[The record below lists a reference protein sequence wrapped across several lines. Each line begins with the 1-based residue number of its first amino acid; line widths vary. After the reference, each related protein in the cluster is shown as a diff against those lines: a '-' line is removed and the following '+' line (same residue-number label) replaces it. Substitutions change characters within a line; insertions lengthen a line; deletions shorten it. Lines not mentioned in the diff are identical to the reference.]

1 MENFLTKFPEMPKE
15 TYRAMKKGV
24 DASYKSFAREY
35 GDAIDAFFEPLLQ
48 LLVFFEKLLI
58 STPWPIILGVILLL
72 TYWGSRSVKITILT
86 CLAFIFIGYFKMW
99 NETMSTIAIIM
110 TSVLMSVAIGIPTG
124 IAMSRSDRTQAI
136 VTPILDLMQ
145 TMPPF
150 VYLIPIVM
158 LMGIGKIPGLIAVVV
173 YAIPP
178 LIRLTNLGIRE
189 VDKEALEAADAF
201 GSTPWQK
208 LTKVQLPM
216 ALPTIFAGINQTIMM
231 ALAMVIIAAMIGVK
245 GLGQPVLQ
253 SIYNQY
259 FTKGVLYGLA
269 IVIVAIVFDRVSQSY
284 GKRIQ
289 KHRSGKLIDD

>member
-1 MENFLTKFPEMPKE
+1 MSNFFTTLPEMPNKQFRE
-15 TYRAMKKGV
+15 MKKGI
-24 DASYKSFAREY
+24 DASYKDFAREW
-35 GDAIDAFFEPLLQ
+35 GDLIDAMFDPLLKM
-48 LLVFFEKLLI
+48 LVFFEKTLI
-58 STPWPIILGVILLL
+58 ATPWPIFMIVLVAL
-72 TYWGSRSVKITILT
+72 TYWGSRSIKLCVGTV
-86 CLAFIFIGYFKMW
+86 LAFIFIGYFRMW
-99 NETMSTIAIIM
+99 EETMSTIAIIL
-110 TSVLMSVAIGIPTG
+110 TSVIMSVAIGLPTG
-124 IAMSRSDRTQAI
+124 IAMSRSDRTQKI
-136 VTPILDLMQ
+136 VTPILDVMQ

-158 LMGIGKIPGLIAVVV
+158 LMGIGKIPGLIAVVI

-189 VDKEALEAADAF
+189 VDQEALEAADAF
-201 GSTPWQK
+201 GATKRQK
-208 LTKVQLPM
+208 LFQVQLPL

-231 ALAMVIIAAMIGVK
+231 ALAMVIIASMIGVK

-284 GKRIQ
+284 GQRIQ
-289 KHRSGKLIDD
+289 KHRSGKMV

>member
-1 MENFLTKFPEMPKE
+1 MASFLTKFPQMPNE
-15 TYRAMKKGV
+15 SYRAMKKGI
-24 DASYKSFAREY
+24 DASYKAFAREY
-35 GDAIDAFFEPLLQ
+35 GESIYAFFEPLLQ
-48 LLVFFEKLLI
+48 HLVFFEKLLI

-253 SIYNQY
+253 SIY
-259 FTKGVLYGLA
+259 L
-269 IVIVAIVFDRVSQSY
+269 S
-284 GKRIQ
+284 
-289 KHRSGKLIDD
+289 LIHI

>member
-1 MENFLTKFPEMPKE
+1 MANFFTEFPEIPRKE
-15 TYRAMKKGV
+15 FTELKKSIDG
-24 DASYKSFAREY
+24 AYKDFSREW
-35 GDAIDAFFEPLLQ
+35 GNSIDAFFDPLLQ
-48 LLVFFEKLLI
+48 MLIFFEDLLI
-58 STPWPIILGVILLL
+58 ATPWPIFLAILLGL
-72 TYWGSRSVKITILT
+72 AYWGSRSIKIVIMTLISFL
-86 CLAFIFIGYFKMW
+86 FIGYFQMW
-99 NETMSTIAIIM
+99 EETMSTIAIIL
-110 TSVLMSVAIGIPTG
+110 TSVILAIAIGLPTG

-136 VTPILDLMQ
+136 VTPILDVMQ

-158 LMGIGKIPGLIAVVV
+158 LLGIGKIPGLISVVI

-189 VDKEALEAADAF
+189 VDPEALEAADAF
-201 GSTPWQK
+201 GATKRQK
-208 LTKVQLPM
+208 LFQVQLPL

-231 ALAMVIIAAMIGVK
+231 ALAMVIIASMIGVK

-284 GKRIQ
+284 GQRIQ
-289 KHRSGKLIDD
+289 KHRSGRLL

>member
-15 TYRAMKKGV
+15 TYRAMKKGI
-24 DASYKSFAREY
+24 DASYKAFAREY
-35 GDAIDAFFEPLLQ
+35 CDSIDAFFEPLLQ

-58 STPWPIILGVILLL
+58 SSPWPIILGVILLL
-72 TYWGSRSVKITILT
+72 TYWGSRSVKITIST
-86 CLAFIFIGYFKMW
+86 CLAFVFIGYFKMW

>member
-1 MENFLTKFPEMPKE
+1 MSNFFTEFPEIPRKE
-15 TYRAMKKGV
+15 FTELKKSIDG
-24 DASYKSFAREY
+24 AYKDFSREW
-35 GDAIDAFFEPLLQ
+35 GNSIDAFFDPLLQ
-48 LLVFFEKLLI
+48 MLIFFEDLLI
-58 STPWPIILGVILLL
+58 ATPWPIFLAILLGL
-72 TYWGSRSVKITILT
+72 AYWGSRSIKIVIMTLISFL
-86 CLAFIFIGYFKMW
+86 FIGYFQMW
-99 NETMSTIAIIM
+99 EETMSTIAIIL
-110 TSVLMSVAIGIPTG
+110 TSVILAIAIGLPTG

-136 VTPILDLMQ
+136 VTPILDVMQ

-158 LMGIGKIPGLIAVVV
+158 LLGIGKIPGLISVVI

-189 VDKEALEAADAF
+189 VDPEALEAADAF
-201 GSTPWQK
+201 GATKRQK
-208 LTKVQLPM
+208 LFQVQLPL

-231 ALAMVIIAAMIGVK
+231 ALAMVIIASMIGVK

-259 FTKGVLYGLA
+259 FTKGILYGLA

-284 GKRIQ
+284 GQRIQ
-289 KHRSGKLIDD
+289 KHRSGRLL

>member
-1 MENFLTKFPEMPKE
+1 MSFFTEFPEMPNATFRE
-15 TYRAMKKGV
+15 MKKSI
-24 DASYKSFAREY
+24 DAGYKDFAREW
-35 GDAIDAFFEPLLQ
+35 GDTIDAMFDPLLSM
-48 LLVFFEKLLI
+48 LVFFEDLLVA
-58 STPWPIILGVILLL
+58 TPWPIFMIVLLAL
-72 TYWGSRSVKITILT
+72 TYWGSRSVKLVIMTF
-86 CLAFIFIGYFKMW
+86 LAFVFIGYFKMW
-99 NETMSTIAIIM
+99 EETMSTIAIIL
-110 TSVLMSVAIGIPTG
+110 TSVIMAVAIGLPTG
-124 IAMSRSDRTQAI
+124 IAMSRSDRTQSI
-136 VTPILDLMQ
+136 VTPILDIMQ

-158 LMGIGKIPGLIAVVV
+158 LMGIGKIPGLIAVVI

-189 VDKEALEAADAF
+189 VDQEALEAADAF
-201 GSTPWQK
+201 GATKRQK
-208 LTKVQLPM
+208 LFQVQLPL

-231 ALAMVIIAAMIGVK
+231 ALAMVIIASMIGVK

-284 GKRIQ
+284 GQRIQ
-289 KHRSGKLIDD
+289 KHRSGRLV

>member
-1 MENFLTKFPEMPKE
+1 MSNFFTTFPEMPNKQFRE
-15 TYRAMKKGV
+15 MKKGI
-24 DASYKSFAREY
+24 DAGYKDFAREW
-35 GDAIDAFFEPLLQ
+35 GDLIDAMFDPLLKM
-48 LLVFFEKLLI
+48 LVFFEKTLVA
-58 STPWPIILGVILLL
+58 TPWPIFMIVLMAL
-72 TYWGSRSVKITILT
+72 TYWGSRSIKLCIGTL
-86 CLAFIFIGYFKMW
+86 LAFVFIGYFRMW
-99 NETMSTIAIIM
+99 DETMSTIAIIL
-110 TSVLMSVAIGIPTG
+110 TSVIMSVAIGLPTG
-124 IAMSRSDRTQAI
+124 IAMSRSDRTQKI
-136 VTPILDLMQ
+136 VTPILDVMQ

-158 LMGIGKIPGLIAVVV
+158 LMGIGKIPGLIAVVI

-189 VDKEALEAADAF
+189 VDQEALEAADAF
-201 GSTPWQK
+201 GATKRQK
-208 LTKVQLPM
+208 LFQVQLPL

-231 ALAMVIIAAMIGVK
+231 ALAMVIIASMIGVK

-284 GKRIQ
+284 GQRIQ
-289 KHRSGKLIDD
+289 KHRSGKLV

>member
-1 MENFLTKFPEMPKE
+1 MMDFLTKFPEMNNKDFRE
-15 TYRAMKKGV
+15 MKKGI
-24 DASYKSFAREY
+24 DASYKDFAREW
-35 GDAIDAFFEPLLQ
+35 GDLIDAMFEPLLKM
-48 LLVFFEKLLI
+48 LVFFEKTLI
-58 STPWPIILGVILLL
+58 ATPWPIFMIVLLAL
-72 TYWGSRSVKITILT
+72 TYWGSRSIKLCIGTF
-86 CLAFIFIGYFKMW
+86 LAFVFIGYFRMW
-99 NETMSTIAIIM
+99 DETMSTIAIIL
-110 TSVLMSVAIGIPTG
+110 TSVIMSVAIGLPTG
-124 IAMSRSDRTQAI
+124 IAMSRSDRTQSI
-136 VTPILDLMQ
+136 VTPILDIMQ

-158 LMGIGKIPGLIAVVV
+158 LMGIGKIPGLIAVVI

-201 GSTPWQK
+201 GATKRQK
-208 LTKVQLPM
+208 LFQVQLPL

-231 ALAMVIIAAMIGVK
+231 ALAMVIIASMIGVK

-284 GKRIQ
+284 GQRIQ
-289 KHRSGKLIDD
+289 KHRSGKLV

>member
-1 MENFLTKFPEMPKE
+1 MSNFFTTFPEMPNKQFRE
-15 TYRAMKKGV
+15 MKKGI
-24 DASYKSFAREY
+24 DASYKDFAREW
-35 GDAIDAFFEPLLQ
+35 GDVIDAMFDPLLKM
-48 LLVFFEKLLI
+48 LVFFEKTLI
-58 STPWPIILGVILLL
+58 ATPWPIFMIVLVAL
-72 TYWGSRSVKITILT
+72 TYWGSRSIKLCVGTV
-86 CLAFIFIGYFKMW
+86 LAFVFIGYFRMW
-99 NETMSTIAIIM
+99 EETMSTIAIILN
-110 TSVLMSVAIGIPTG
+110 SEIMSVAIGLPTG
-124 IAMSRSDRTQAI
+124 IAMSRYNKKKKI
-136 VTPILDLMQ
+136 VTPILDIMQ

-158 LMGIGKIPGLIAVVV
+158 LMGIGKIPGLIAVVI

-189 VDKEALEAADAF
+189 VDQEALEAADAF
-201 GSTPWQK
+201 GATKRQK
-208 LTKVQLPM
+208 LFQVQLPL

-231 ALAMVIIAAMIGVK
+231 ALAMVIIASMIGVK

-284 GKRIQ
+284 GQRIQ
-289 KHRSGKLIDD
+289 KHRSGRVV